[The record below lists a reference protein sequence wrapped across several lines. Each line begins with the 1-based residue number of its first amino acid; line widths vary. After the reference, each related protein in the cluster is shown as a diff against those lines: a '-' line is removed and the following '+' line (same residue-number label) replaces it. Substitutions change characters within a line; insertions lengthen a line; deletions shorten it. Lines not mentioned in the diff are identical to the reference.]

1 MLNEKKIKLQITDT
15 AGAETYNSIT
25 MTCCRRANGII
36 LMYDIANR
44 NTFESLEYLFTSI
57 KEENPNIS
65 VILVGNM
72 CDLEDKR
79 KVSLQEGEEFAKT
92 IGVKFIEIS
101 GKKNINVDKAFNL
114 LIEEMIENDI
124 QNNINKKIGKAEKEI
139 KHKNEKIKTKKKGI
153 QHELNN
159 KNKIIEKKDI
169 QDNILQKREI
179 FLNNKGNNCL
189 FKYESF

>member
-1 MLNEKKIKLQITDT
+1 MQITDT
-15 AGAETYNSIT
+15 PGAEKYNSIT

-36 LMYDIANR
+36 LMYNIADR

-57 KEENPNIS
+57 KEENLNIS

-72 CDLEDKR
+72 CDLEDER
-79 KVSLQEGEEFAKT
+79 QVPSQEEEEFAEF
-92 IGVKFIEIS
+92 IGAKFIEIS
-101 GKKNINVDKAFNL
+101 GKKNINVDKAFNI
-114 LIEEMIENDI
+114 LIEEMIEKQI
-124 QNNINKKIGKAEKEI
+124 QNNKDKKIDKAEKEI
-139 KHKNEKIKTKKKGI
+139 KHKNEKVKTKKKEI
-153 QHELNN
+153 QDDLNN
-159 KNKIIEKKDI
+159 KNKIIDKKDI